1 MINDVNVELLSPPS
15 TVVYVLAPLLTLFI
29 FAVIVSLTFDP
40 VPLWLLVKK
49 LVTVAVSIVPDV
61 YLLTVVDSQL
71 TPADCVANDD
81 VLSVNE
87 AHRCGLVPC
96 AESLMVKDL
105 ELNVDG
111 ADGTAFIVNATVS
124 SSSWKKVSG
133 VPDALILHVMPPA
146 DVPE

>member
-1 MINDVNVELLSPPS
+1 VINDVNVELLSPPS
-15 TVVYVLAPLLTLFI
+15 TVVYVLAPLLALFI
-29 FAVIVSLTFDP
+29 FAVIVSFTFDP

-49 LVTVAVSIVPDV
+49 SATVFVSMVPEV

-81 VLSVNE
+81 VLSVNV

-96 AESLMVKDL
+96 AESLIVKDL
-105 ELNVDG
+105 VLNVAG
-111 ADGTAFIVNATVS
+111 AVGTAFIVNATVS